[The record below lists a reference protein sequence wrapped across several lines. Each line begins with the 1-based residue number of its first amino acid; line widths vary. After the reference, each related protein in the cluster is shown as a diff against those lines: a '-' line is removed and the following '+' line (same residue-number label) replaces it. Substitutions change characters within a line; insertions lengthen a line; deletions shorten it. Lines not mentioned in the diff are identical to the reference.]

1 MKNFVKNGLPVIK
14 KENASGG
21 KGYILIKR
29 LLDDTELNGKCGLYA
44 QVTIPPGCSLG
55 IHEHKG
61 ESETYYILSG
71 RGTYHDNGTDRP
83 IGPGDV
89 TFTPDGCTHGLD
101 NTGNEDIVFM
111 ALIIFDNLRS

>member
-71 RGTYHDNGTDRP
+71 RGT
-83 IGPGDV
+83 
-89 TFTPDGCTHGLD
+89 
-101 NTGNEDIVFM
+101 
-111 ALIIFDNLRS
+111 